1 MTTKELAEFLSI
13 LNKLEIQSN
22 PMLNDAEK
30 ELYKQVV
37 DEIKKQIR

>member
-1 MTTKELAEFLSI
+1 MTIKEITEFLLI

-30 ELYKQVV
+30 ELYKKVI
-37 DEIKKQIR
+37 DEIRKQIR